1 MNRAEPTRDP
11 TLLAR
16 VLSWAIL
23 AGGLALAGCTVA
35 EDAGPA
41 GAGPGFEG
49 PFDLLIWGGRVV
61 DGTGSPWFRADVG
74 VVDGRVAAVG
84 DLEGSEADRTID
96 AAGMVVTPGF
106 IDMHTHSELALIR
119 DGRGLSKIRQGVTT
133 EVVGESSSVAP
144 RREGME
150 GGRWGVEP
158 DWETLDGYF
167 RRLESQGTS
176 GNLMSYV
183 SATQLRR
190 YVIGEE
196 HREPTP
202 EELEEMKGLLAR
214 EMENG
219 ALGLVSRLETP
230 GQEPTSAERSDTDEL
245 VELARVVAGYGG
257 IYGSHIRYQDDRL
270 VKGIEEAAEIG
281 ERAGL
286 PVEIFHFKSAGYPVR
301 GRLHEGLAAIERA
314 RARGVDIAADIYPYI
329 AAAHGLDTEVPA
341 WTHEG
346 GTERFLERLAD
357 PELRPRIK
365 REVTEY
371 MTTKYY
377 NEYEGTRG
385 FDAVII
391 SAVGHDPEEYVGKT
405 IGQIARER
413 GDDDPADTVLDL
425 LIEQENEVSVVMFY
439 MSEEDVTAGLR
450 HPLVSICSDGSA
462 ISPEFGGQPH
472 PRYYGTFPRIL
483 GHYVRERDALRLEEA
498 VRKMT
503 SFPAQRLGLL
513 DRGIVRAGMWADLVV
528 LDPET
533 VIDNATFQDP
543 HQFPDG
549 IPYVVVNGEL
559 VIDGGEHTGALPG
572 RGLRGAGWTGA
583 E

>member
-1 MNRAEPTRDP
+1 MTHWKPFRSPSVVARFVALP
-11 TLLAR
+11 LLTGLLVVFGCAAPDDQA
-16 VLSWAIL
+16 S
-23 AGGLALAGCTVA
+23 GGSA
-35 EDAGPA
+35 D
-41 GAGPGFEG
+41 G
-49 PFDLLIWGGRVV
+49 PFDLLIWDGRVI
-61 DGTGSPWFRADVG
+61 DGTGAPWFRADVA
-74 VVDGRVAAVG
+74 VTDGRIAAVG
-84 DLEGSEADRTID
+84 DLEGADAARTID
-96 AAGMVVTPGF
+96 AGELVVTPGF
-106 IDMHTHSELALIR
+106 IDMHTHSELSLIR

-144 RREGME
+144 FREGME
-150 GGRWGVEP
+150 GGRWGVTP

-183 SATQLRR
+183 AASQLRR
-190 YVIGEE
+190 YVIGAE

-202 EELEEMKGLLAR
+202 EELEEMKRLLAR

-230 GQEPTSAERSDTDEL
+230 GQPESSAARPDTDEL
-245 VELARVVAGYGG
+245 VELARVVADYGG

-270 VKGIEEAAEIG
+270 VEGIEEAAEIG

-286 PVEIFHFKSAGYPVR
+286 PVEMFHFKSAGYPVR
-301 GRLHEGLAAIERA
+301 GRLHEGLEAIERA
-314 RARGVDIAADIYPYI
+314 RAAGVDIAADIYPYI

-341 WTHEG
+341 WVHEG

-377 NEYEGTRG
+377 NENEGTRG
-385 FDAVII
+385 FDAVIV
-391 SAVGHDPEEYVGKT
+391 SSVGHDAERYVGKT
-405 IGQIARER
+405 IGEIARER

-425 LIEQENEVSVVMFY
+425 LLEQDNEVSVVMFY
-439 MSEEDVTAGLR
+439 MSEEDVTAGLQ
-450 HPLVSICSDGSA
+450 HPLVSICSDGTA
-462 ISPEFGGQPH
+462 VSPEFGGQPH

-483 GHYVRERDALRLEEA
+483 GRYVREMGALPLEEA

-503 SFPAQRLGLL
+503 SFPAGRLGLL
-513 DRGIVRAGMWADLVV
+513 DRGIVRQGMWADLVV
-528 LDPET
+528 FDPERI
-533 VIDNATFQDP
+533 IDNATFSDP

-549 IPYVVVNGEL
+549 IPYVVVNGE
-559 VIDGGEHTGALPG
+559 VVVDGGEHTGTLPG
-572 RGLRGAGWTGA
+572 RALRGAGWSGA
-583 E
+583 R